1 MNIKYPVEDA
11 HTLTIEEV
19 LKSFQ
24 TDSDKGL
31 SKSEAASR
39 TKEFGLNIYET
50 QKQKSIWLILLWQF
64 KSPIVYLLI
73 FGASVSFYF
82 QDYIEA
88 FAILVVIFVN
98 ALIGFLMEL
107 QARSSMNALR
117 EMDVITSKVIREGKI
132 RDIPSENLTPGDVV
146 VLEAG
151 DVIPGD
157 GRLLESNQ
165 LQCDE
170 SSLTGESLPS
180 EKITEKLPKD
190 TLLGDQHNMVFKGA
204 SVMNGKAKAVIT
216 GIAKN
221 TQLGT
226 ITSLVESLL
235 EY

>member
-11 HTLTIEEV
+11 HTLSIGEV
-19 LKSFQ
+19 LQSFQ

-31 SKSEAASR
+31 SKSEAEKRS
-39 TKEFGLNIYET
+39 KEFGLNIYEA
-50 QKQKSIWLILLWQF
+50 QKQKSVWLILIWQF
-64 KSPIVYLLI
+64 KSPIVYLLV
-73 FGASVSFYF
+73 FGACVSLYF

-88 FAILVVIFVN
+88 IAILVVILVN

-107 QARSSMNALR
+107 QARRSMNALR
-117 EMDVITSKVIREGKI
+117 EMDVILSKVIRDGKI
-132 RDIPSENLTPGDVV
+132 RDIPSENLAPGDVI

-180 EKITEKLPKD
+180 EKITKKLPRD
-190 TLLGDQHNMVFKGA
+190 TVPGDQHNMVFKGA
-204 SVMNGKAKAVIT
+204 SVMNGKIGRAHV
-216 GIAKN
+216 
-221 TQLGT
+221 
-226 ITSLVESLL
+226 
-235 EY
+235 